1 MDASAVP
8 HFRNGGPA
16 AAAQTFGARERHSR
30 GEASTMVDV
39 TAGQG
44 GTTPASGFPS
54 LTDIGTMLKRGDLA
68 LAFGILTILVVLI
81 LPLPSIVLDLFLA
94 ISIILSILIL
104 MTSLFI
110 QAPLEFSSFPT
121 VLLISTMLRLSLN
134 LASTRLILSRGH
146 EGTDAAGHVIEAFG
160 SFVMGGNFVI
170 GIIVFA
176 ILVIVNFVV
185 ITKGSGRIA
194 EVAARFHLD
203 AMPGKQMAIDA
214 DLSAGL
220 IDEKIAKERRKALED
235 ESGFFGAMDGA
246 SKFVRGDAVAGLLV
260 VFINIIGGI
269 IIGVAQ
275 QSLTFSEAAHTYTL
289 LTVGDGLVTQIPAL
303 IVSTAAGLLVS
314 KAGVTGAA
322 DKALMKQL
330 SGYPQALG
338 MSAGV
343 MLVLALLP
351 GIPMIPF
358 LALSG
363 GAAALAF
370 SARKH
375 KRAASAADAGAA
387 AAPAAAASAATE
399 EPISTAL
406 KIDDLKI
413 ELGYALLPLV
423 NGPDGTDRLTEQIK
437 ALRRSLAIEMG
448 FVMPSVR
455 ILDNVQL
462 EANTYIIKIKEV
474 DAGTGRIWPNQ
485 FMVMDPGG
493 NQVDVPGI
501 HTTEPTFGLPATWVD
516 AGLKEEAS
524 LKGYTVVDAAT
535 VLSTHLTELLK
546 NNMSDLLS
554 YGEVQKLLKDLPKE
568 QGELVKDI
576 VPSQVTVSGIQRVLQ
591 LLLAERIS
599 IRDLSTILEGIADA
613 LAFSRNP
620 ATMVEHVRARLARQI
635 CAQNTTLNGYLPLIA
650 LSAKWEQAF
659 AESLIGQGEERSLAM
674 QPSRLSEFMTVVR
687 ERFEQA
693 ARDGESP
700 VLVTSAAIRPF
711 VRSLVE
717 RFRAQTTVLSQA
729 EIHPRARLKTVGS
742 I

>member
-1 MDASAVP
+1 
-8 HFRNGGPA
+8 
-16 AAAQTFGARERHSR
+16 
-30 GEASTMVDV
+30 MVDV

-44 GTTPASGFPS
+44 GAAPGTRFPT
-54 LTDIGTMLKRGDLA
+54 LGEIGTILKRGDLA

-81 LPLPSIVLDLFLA
+81 LPLPAIVLDLFLA
-94 ISIILSILIL
+94 ISITLSILIL

-121 VLLISTMLRLSLN
+121 ILLISTMLRLSLN

-160 SFVMGGNFVI
+160 NFVMGGNFVI

-220 IDEKIAKERRKALED
+220 IDEKVAKERRKALED

-275 QSLTFSEAAHTYTL
+275 QSLSFGEAARTYTL
-289 LTVGDGLVTQIPAL
+289 LTVGDGLVTQVPAL

-314 KAGVTGAA
+314 KAGVSGAA

-343 MLVLALLP
+343 MLVLAMLP
-351 GIPMIPF
+351 GIPILPF
-358 LALSG
+358 LALGG
-363 GAAALAF
+363 GAAALAL
-370 SARKH
+370 SARKN
-375 KRAASAADAGAA
+375 KRAATAAAAHAA
-387 AAPAAAASAATE
+387 AAPAAAAAANAAD

-493 NQVDVPGI
+493 SQVDVPGI
-501 HTTEPTFGLPATWVD
+501 HTIEPTFGLPATWVD
-516 AGLKEEAS
+516 ASLKEEAS

-546 NNMSDLLS
+546 NNVSDLLS

-568 QGELVKDI
+568 QGELIKDI
-576 VPSQVTVSGIQRVLQ
+576 VPAQVTISGIQRVLQ

-613 LAFSRNP
+613 VAFSRNP

-635 CAQNTTLNGYLPLIA
+635 CAQNTSANGYLPLIA

-674 QPSRLSEFMTVVR
+674 QPSKLSEFMTVVR

-693 ARDGESP
+693 AREGEAP

-717 RFRAQTTVLSQA
+717 RFRSQTTVLSQA

-742 I
+742 V